1 MLGSSNLVAMSFLA
15 WLFFFSSRVL
25 TYEKQNRTSSELQQ
39 LKIVELN
46 FFVSITSTQSIPSV
60 VLSGKKKSTEG
71 TKIFV
76 KTDYAI
82 EEFILLF

>member
-15 WLFFFSSRVL
+15 WPSFFSRVL

-46 FFVSITSTQSIPSV
+46 FLFVSITSTQSIPSI
-60 VLSGKKKSTEG
+60 VL
-71 TKIFV
+71 
-76 KTDYAI
+76 
-82 EEFILLF
+82 